1 MIFMKWMVFLLNIG
15 RNPYPINH
23 GKCTSLLEDA
33 VVIIKKYME
42 LAPENLNFTVMAL
55 AAVQ

>member
-1 MIFMKWMVFLLNIG
+1 MVFIFNIG

-23 GKCTSLLEDA
+23 GKCTSLLEDS
-33 VVIIKKYME
+33 VLVIKKYME

-55 AAVQ
+55 ATMQ